1 LWVKV
6 IPVVIEALTGISI
19 MDLLK
24 HLPAVKAAVA
34 KTESEEKKE

>member
-1 LWVKV
+1 
-6 IPVVIEALTGISI
+6 VIEALTGISI

-34 KTESEEKKE
+34 KTESEEKKA